1 MFSHDEESDIAQ
13 IEVELLQKK
22 TVTSDPTRLTWGEL
36 RIRKDVEIVDIKIV
50 LLGPVLPNIGKNCL
64 RFPDVEATAL
74 LHQYEEGK
82 WQL

>member
-1 MFSHDEESDIAQ
+1 MFSHDKSDIAQ

-22 TVTSDPTRLTWGEL
+22 TVTSDPTRLARGEL
-36 RIRKDVEIVDIKIV
+36 RNRKDVEIVDTKFV